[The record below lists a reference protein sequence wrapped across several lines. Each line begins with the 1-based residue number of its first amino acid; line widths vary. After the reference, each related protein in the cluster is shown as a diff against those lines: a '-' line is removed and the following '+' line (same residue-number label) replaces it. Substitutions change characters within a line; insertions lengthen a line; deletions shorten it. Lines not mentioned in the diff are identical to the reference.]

1 MMPRATVRLTFRGE
15 VFKDPILYQ
24 LGKDYRVV
32 TNIKRAQVDEGA
44 GWLEVELEGR
54 SEDIEAALAYCSSRG
69 IDVERVTAP

>member
-1 MMPRATVRLTFRGE
+1 M
-15 VFKDPILYQ
+15 
-24 LGKDYRVV
+24 GKDYRVV

-54 SEDIEAALAYCSSRG
+54 SEDVEAALAYCASRG